1 MGNSAASGTPK
12 TPKGAT
18 EAAGQEQRTTSWVL
32 PVSTAVVLI
41 AAFCMYYFVYVK
53 AQREYL
59 GNRNFRSLAALGD
72 QLQKMVTIHG
82 SILEFYADMSSTKRH
97 VREPHRER
105 VNLKDILRVRPEDK
119 SLPETA
125 QDREARKDYVRYL
138 APTFDLADPGT
149 KKLADRTHRLETS
162 RRDGRWVLEF
172 DALPE
177 TGEPKDYR
185 GSLVIEELFRPL
197 VESMPFDDI
206 LLASDKGE
214 IVYQSKRN
222 GPQFTTL
229 AELLDNQAGSGEK
242 KPAGSPPAAGPK
254 GDGSSIHL
262 TDVVLTG
269 TSYKLFLQPV
279 LIDAFS
285 DDPTQKEERHT
296 WRLCGLRSSASL
308 EWEAMAISYTII
320 IWLTVF
326 FFAICMGG
334 PILKLFLMNNR
345 ERLHLR
351 ELGVLGLF
359 LVLLSGVFTLAGL
372 QSAYFHSN
380 DDDTEGRLQQLSENL
395 SKNIHLELRLMRD
408 QLVAMC
414 RTSGLK
420 HDLSAAEKNE
430 IIRQQIASPP
440 DAKAALDMS
449 AAEIKSAAEIA
460 VAAAKYPNFNN
471 AFWTDDDGHQ
481 IIKWS
486 PGDYVT
492 PLIDV
497 SGLRI
502 FSEPKMAYLDAT
514 GPPLRFDSVLPPN
527 RLEYLVALGMNTKD
541 CNPELGNSG
550 LRGDIAG
557 GQAFLTAQPF
567 SLIDPVLPFGYGFA
581 LVEQTGA
588 VLFHIDKTRN
598 MRENFLQES
607 DWNRELLATAFGHS
621 TQGALHIKYLGK
633 DYRAR
638 VVPIAGL
645 SQTPWSLVVYRDLTS
660 VRTLDLQSMTMAST
674 LWLIFLAGPCLFIAL
689 WCVIKRPHFA
699 PECVWPNQARMATYT
714 YQIAL
719 YVLLIVAFVYLGFCV
734 SAEEA
739 VIASAA
745 VPYMALLMTFWCF
758 RMYPAPGEERGR
770 REERSLFPAA
780 LSGLTAAVFVLLLVL
795 QWPHSKD
802 LTLLLG
808 VGGIAV
814 FPLLRRPRVYM
825 TRTFKRRYGSN
836 GTGKERL
843 GTATMGPFGYR
854 VCYAVAVLLLLLLIG
869 VLTPMALFRASLS
882 VERRLQV
889 KQAQLHLAAALERHQ
904 RSIDDQHEKGDR
916 SDSAARE
923 FFRDGTEWASMGL
936 NPLFTPDGTPSIR
949 DHSTVPGTEIYSNW
963 FRQLIYSLH
972 HDYNES
978 AAEMLGVIPDRAG
991 FTAGDPAP
999 DWTWQN
1005 EPAAITLFWHG
1016 ARPLSRNLPGK
1027 AAPPEEHDL
1036 VIRTSV
1042 QSFSFGD
1049 TWISVGIA
1057 TGVMLAIGGLFW
1069 ALAQKLFLFQIA
1081 PLKLNGQRQLAES
1094 LREGRNVLI
1103 LLPPVWDWQ
1112 WEEPTWK
1119 LDVAALAT
1127 GPKWAELVDLD
1138 SAPKQTLIE
1147 VQHMEYT
1154 TGDAE
1159 IDNQKLLL
1167 LERLIH
1173 KPDTQ
1178 VAAVMTVNPSPED
1191 YRRQFPGLDVIDLRE
1206 EPFPW
1211 LAAYEGPARDL
1222 IWKECG
1228 PLPALWP
1235 IGAQLARDIKSET
1248 IHSEDTIA
1256 SEILE
1261 RADAYYRMIWHEC
1274 TKEQKFVLAQL
1285 AVDGLLNPA
1294 NGRAV
1299 RQLVRR
1305 GLIAKDPQFRI
1316 MNESFRRFL
1325 RSAATPDLKQEWM
1338 HQSRQSGWGKAHG
1351 VFFTT
1356 MLLIGI
1362 FLLTTQNELWQSS
1375 AGYVTT
1381 ALGAFGTLAKL
1392 LNTVRGGG
1400 TAEKPSS

>member
-1 MGNSAASGTPK
+1 MGNSAADGTSK
-12 TPKGAT
+12 TPKAAPDGAS
-18 EAAGQEQRTTSWVL
+18 QEQHTTSWVL
-32 PVSTAVVLI
+32 PVVTAVVLVG
-41 AAFCMYYFVYVK
+41 AFCLYYFVYVK

-72 QLQKMVTIHG
+72 QLQKMITIHG
-82 SILEFYADMSSTKRH
+82 SILEFYADMSSSERH
-97 VREPHRER
+97 VREPHRKR
-105 VNLKDILRVRPEDK
+105 VDFLKEILRVRPEDRK
-119 SLPETA
+119 LRAEA
-125 QDREARKDYVRYL
+125 QEREARKDYLKYL
-138 APTFDLADPGT
+138 APTFDLADTGT
-149 KKLADRTHRLETS
+149 KKMADHTQRLQTV
-162 RRDGRWVLEF
+162 RRDGRWVLAF

-177 TGEPKDYR
+177 SRETKDYR
-185 GSLVIEELFRPL
+185 GSLVIEELLRPL

-206 LLASDKGE
+206 LLASDSGKGE

-229 AELLDNQAGSGEK
+229 AELLDNQAGNGDK
-242 KPAGSPPAAGPK
+242 KPAGSPGAGAPK
-254 GDGSSIHL
+254 ADGTSIHL

-285 DDPTQKEERHT
+285 DDPSVQEEQHT

-308 EWEAMAISYTII
+308 EWEAMAISYTVI
-320 IWLTVF
+320 IWLTVV
-326 FFAICMGG
+326 FFAVCMAG

-345 ERLHLR
+345 ERLRLR

-380 DDDTEGRLQQLSENL
+380 DDDTEGRLQHLSENL
-395 SKNIHLELRLMRD
+395 SKNIHRELWLMRD

-414 RTSGLK
+414 HTAALK
-420 HDLSAAEKNE
+420 HDLSDSENREVVRK
-430 IIRQQIASPP
+430 QIADPP
-440 DAKAALDMS
+440 DGKPPADKPAQELA
-449 AAEIKSAAEIA
+449 A
-460 VAAAKYPNFNN
+460 VAGRYPNFNN

-481 IIKWS
+481 IVKWS

-492 PLIDV
+492 PLIDI
-497 SGLRI
+497 SGQRI
-502 FSEPKMAYLDAT
+502 FSEPKTAYLDAT

-527 RLEYLVALGMNTKD
+527 RLEYLVALAMNTKD
-541 CNPELGNSG
+541 CSPELEQSG
-550 LRGDIAG
+550 IRGDISG
-557 GQAFLTAQPF
+557 GQAFLTAEPF
-567 SLIDPVLPFGYGFA
+567 SLIDPVLPYGYGFA
-581 LVEQTGA
+581 VVEQKGG

-607 DWNRELLATAFGHS
+607 DWNRELVATAFGHS
-621 TQGALHIKYLGK
+621 TQGALHIRYLGK

-638 VVPIAGL
+638 VVPITGL
-645 SQTPWSLVVYRDLTS
+645 SQTPWSLVVYRDLTG
-660 VRTLDLQSMTMAST
+660 VRTLDLQSMTMASS
-674 LWLIFLAGPCLFIAL
+674 LWLIFLAGPCLFITL
-689 WCVIKRPHFA
+689 WCVIKRPKFA
-699 PECVWPNQARMATYT
+699 PECVWPNQARTATYT

-719 YVLLIVAFVYLGFCV
+719 YAVLIAAFIYLGFCV

-745 VPYMALLMTFWCF
+745 VPYVALLMTFWCF
-758 RMYPAPGEERGR
+758 RMYPAPLVERGK
-770 REERSLFPAA
+770 REARLLFPAA
-780 LSGLTAAVFVLLLVL
+780 LSGLAAAVFVILLVA
-795 QWPHSKD
+795 QWSQLKN
-802 LTLLLG
+802 LTVLLG
-808 VGGIAV
+808 VTGIAV
-814 FPLLRRPRVYM
+814 FPLLRRPRVYV
-825 TRTFKRRYGSN
+825 TRTFKRRYTSN
-836 GTGKERL
+836 VNGKDRL
-843 GTATMGPFGYR
+843 STPPFGPFGYR
-854 VCYAVAVLLLLLLIG
+854 VCYAFAVLLLLLLIG

-889 KQAQLHLAAALERHQ
+889 KQAQLHLAAELERHQ
-904 RSIDDQHEKGDR
+904 RSIDDQHERGDR

-923 FFRDGTEWASMGL
+923 FFRDGAEWNHMGL
-936 NPLFTPDGTPSIR
+936 IPLFTPDGTPSIQE
-949 DHSTVPGTEIYSNW
+949 HSTVHGSEVYSNW
-963 FRQLIYSLH
+963 FRRLLYSLH
-972 HDYNES
+972 HDYNDS
-978 AAEMLGVIPDRAG
+978 SAEMLGVIPDRAG
-991 FTAGDPAP
+991 LTGDTAP

-1005 EPAAITLFWHG
+1005 QQSTITLLWHG
-1016 ARPLSRNLPGK
+1016 AHPLWRSQQGK
-1027 AAPPEEHDL
+1027 QAPPQEHDL
-1036 VIRTSV
+1036 VIQTAV
-1042 QSFSFGD
+1042 PAFSGGD
-1049 TWISVGIA
+1049 TLTAVGIA
-1057 TGVMLAIGGLFW
+1057 TAVILVIGGMFW

-1081 PLKLNGQRQLAES
+1081 PLKLNGRSQLAES
-1094 LREGRNVLI
+1094 LRDGRNVLV
-1103 LLPPVWDWQ
+1103 LLPTVSDWQ

-1119 LDVAALAT
+1119 LDLPVLAT
-1127 GPKWAELVDLD
+1127 GPKWAELLDLD
-1138 SAPKQTLIE
+1138 NVPQQTLIE
-1147 VQHMEYT
+1147 VRHMEYN
-1154 TGDAE
+1154 TGDPE

-1173 KPDTQ
+1173 KPETQ
-1178 VAAVMTVNPSPED
+1178 VVAIMTVSPSSED
-1191 YRRQFPGLDVIDLRE
+1191 YRRQFPGLDVVDLRE
-1206 EPFPW
+1206 EPFQW
-1211 LAAYEGPARDL
+1211 LAAYAGPARDL
-1222 IWKECG
+1222 IWKECA

-1235 IGAQLARDIKSET
+1235 IGAQLARDIKTET
-1248 IHSEDTIA
+1248 IQSEDTIA

-1261 RADAYYRMIWHEC
+1261 RADAYYRMIWNEC
-1274 TKEQKFVLAQL
+1274 SKEQKFVLAHL

-1325 RSAATPDLKQEWM
+1325 RSAATPELKQEWM

-1356 MLLIGI
+1356 MVLIGI

-1400 TAEKPSS
+1400 SAEKPSS

>member
-32 PVSTAVVLI
+32 PVATAVVLI

-82 SILEFYADMSSTKRH
+82 SILEFYADMSSSKRH

-105 VNLKDILRVRPEDK
+105 VNLDAILQRPEDAK
-119 SLPETA
+119 LPEA
-125 QDREARKDYVRYL
+125 AREREARKDYVRYL

-149 KKLADRTHRLETS
+149 KKLADRIQRLETA

-177 TGEPKDYR
+177 SGEAKDYR

-197 VESMPFDDI
+197 VEAMPFDDI

-229 AELLDNQAGSGEK
+229 AELLENQTGSGEK
-242 KPAGSPPAAGPK
+242 KPAGSPAGAPGKAA
-254 GDGSSIHL
+254 DGSSIHL

-345 ERLHLR
+345 ERLRLR

-380 DDDTEGRLQQLSENL
+380 EDDTEGRLEQLSQNL
-395 SKNIHLELRLMRD
+395 SRNIHLELRLMRN
-408 QLVAMC
+408 QLVEMC
-414 RTSGLK
+414 RTVALK
-420 HDLSAAEKNE
+420 QDLAAAETKE
-430 IIRQQIASPP
+430 IIRQQIGNPTP
-440 DAKAALDMS
+440 GKT
-449 AAEIKSAAEIA
+449 AAERAAQVE
-460 VAAAKYPNFNN
+460 VAAAAGRYPNFNN

-486 PGDYVT
+486 PGGYVT
-492 PLIDV
+492 PLIDI
-497 SGLRI
+497 SGLRV
-502 FSEPKMAYLDAT
+502 FSEPKTAYLDAT

-527 RLEYLVALGMNTKD
+527 RLEYLVALAMSTKD
-541 CNPELGNSG
+541 CNPG
-550 LRGDIAG
+550 LNKSDIREDILG

-581 LVEQTGA
+581 VVEQTGG

-621 TQGALHIKYLGK
+621 TQGALRIRYLGK

-638 VVPIAGL
+638 VVPIDGL

-674 LWLIFLAGPCLFIAL
+674 LWLVFLTGPCLLIAL
-689 WCVIKRPHFA
+689 WCLIKRPLFA

-780 LSGLTAAVFVLLLVL
+780 LSGLAAAVFLILLVV

-802 LTLLLG
+802 LTVLVG
-808 VGGIAV
+808 VGGMAV
-814 FPLLRRPRVYM
+814 FPLLRRPRVYV

-836 GTGKERL
+836 GTNKERPGAPTL
-843 GTATMGPFGYR
+843 GPFGYR
-854 VCYAVAVLLLLLLIG
+854 ACYTLAVLLLLLLIG

-904 RSIDDQHEKGDR
+904 RSIDDQQEKGDR
-916 SDSAARE
+916 GASSVRE
-923 FFRDGTEWASMGL
+923 FFRDGTEWSKMGL
-936 NPLFTPDGTPSIR
+936 VPLFTPDGTPSIQN
-949 DHSTVPGTEIYSNW
+949 HSTAPGTEIYSDW
-963 FRQLIYSLH
+963 FRRLIYSLH

-991 FTAGDPAP
+991 FLPGDPAP

-1005 EPAAITLFWHG
+1005 QTSTITLFWHG
-1016 ARPLSRNLPGK
+1016 AHPSTQTQVGEQT
-1027 AAPPEEHDL
+1027 PPEEHDL
-1036 VIRTSV
+1036 VIRTAVQGFSV
-1042 QSFSFGD
+1042 ID
-1049 TWISVGIA
+1049 TWTAVGIA

-1081 PLKLNGQRQLAES
+1081 PLKLNGRRQLAES

-1103 LLPPVWDWQ
+1103 LLPPVSDWQ

-1119 LDVAALAT
+1119 MDLAALAT

-1138 SAPKQTLIE
+1138 SVPKQTLIE
-1147 VQHMEYT
+1147 VQHMEYV

-1356 MLLIGI
+1356 MVLIGI